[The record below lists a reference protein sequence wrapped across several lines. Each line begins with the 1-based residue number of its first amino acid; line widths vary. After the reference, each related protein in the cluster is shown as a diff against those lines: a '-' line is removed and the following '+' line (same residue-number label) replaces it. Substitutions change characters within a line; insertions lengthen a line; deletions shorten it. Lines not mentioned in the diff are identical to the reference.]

1 MASEAEDEDVEAA
14 EVKTTSSLNPS
25 SGDTKTISQPAALA
39 ARALSL
45 TPLMVELPDADGLPP
60 TEAIEG
66 PRTEDR
72 VEVFGGGAGG
82 CFFTRTSEAAVG
94 FSNELCPLAEVT
106 EAKRGTGLFLRT

>member
-60 TEAIEG
+60 IEAVES
-66 PRTEDR
+66 PRAEDS

-82 CFFTRTSEAAVG
+82 CFFTRTSDATG

-106 EAKRGTGLFLRT
+106 EAKRGTGLFFRT